1 MSPATRPRDLPPTL
15 GMTLVEG
22 GAEFAV
28 YAGHA
33 DSVEVCLFDT
43 GDTDGSHRAPRPAHR
58 AHPRHLVRL
67 PPRRWRR
74 ASATACGPTARGAR
88 PRACATTR
96 ASCCSTPT
104 PAPSRAT
111 CRWTPEVFA
120 HRVDERLKGD
130 DVVRGSPRQRRGRCR
145 AASSSTTGFDWG
157 DDRRPAHAARPTR
170 SSTRRTSATSP
181 CSTPR
186 SPSTC
191 AARMPGCATRPS
203 SPTSRRWASRRSS
216 CCRCTRSPPSP
227 RWSSAG

>member
-33 DSVEVCLFDT
+33 DSVEVCLFDA
-43 GDTDGSHRAPRPAHR
+43 GRHGRQLGASGAPHR

-67 PPRRWRR
+67 PPGCRVR
-74 ASATACGPTARGAR
+74 ASATACGPTGRGAP

-96 ASCCSTPT
+96 PSCCSTPT

-111 CRWTPEVFA
+111 SPWTPEVFA

-130 DVVRGSPRQRRGRCR
+130 DLVRSPTRQRGVGAALRGGRRGLRLGRRRAAAHPAGRDRHLRGPRAQPHDAAPRGARAPPRHVCRSVPPVGHRPPQGAGRHRGRAAPGAGVHVR
-145 AASSSTTGFDWG
+145 ARGG
-157 DDRRPAHAARPTR
+157 R
-170 SSTRRTSATSP
+170 
-181 CSTPR
+181 
-186 SPSTC
+186 
-191 AARMPGCATRPS
+191 
-203 SPTSRRWASRRSS
+203 
-216 CCRCTRSPPSP
+216 
-227 RWSSAG
+227 SAG